1 MLRRGLVALLLWV
14 ASGVALADFNG
25 YHDVGNCS
33 VVAGWAWDSNQ
44 PTTPVS
50 VDIYIDGTLAGT
62 VQAATFRQ
70 DLLNAGIGDG
80 NHGFSITTPGAAING
95 QAHTI
100 TVKYAGTQTN
110 LNTTPKTVNCIAPG
124 VPTPQYNGYH
134 DVGNCSAISGWA
146 WDANQPNS
154 PVSVDIYSD
163 GVLVA
168 TVQAG
173 SFRQDL
179 LNAGI
184 GNGSHGFSIA
194 TPGAAINGQA
204 HTITVKYAGT
214 QTNLN
219 NTPKAVSCIAP
230 GVPTPQY
237 SGYHDVGNCSAIAGW
252 AWDANQPTTP
262 VSVDIYVDGT
272 LVSTTQA
279 ATFRQDLLNAGIGD
293 GNHSFS
299 IPTPA
304 AAINGQ
310 PHTVTVK
317 YAGTQT
323 NLNNTPKAVSCIAP
337 GVPTPQYEGY
347 HDGASCTAING
358 WAWDSNQPN
367 DPVSVDI
374 YSDGVLVA
382 TTPANQLRADL
393 LAAGKGNGVHAFSLA
408 TPGALKD
415 NQTHTITVKYAGT
428 QTNLNSTPKPLQ
440 CAPSGAQAYYIF
452 PDHLG
457 TPRLIQDQQA
467 TTVWQWDN
475 QEPFGND
482 VPNANPAGAGPF
494 EFNLRFPGQYYD
506 RETSLAYNYFR
517 DYDPA
522 TGRYVQSDPIGLQ
535 GGINTYAYIGG
546 NPLSFTDFQGL
557 QSYQCI
563 RPLGGK
569 PGEYVSPGNATH
581 HQYSCVVLPNG
592 ESKCGGLGPSGS
604 VIRSLGIPT
613 TPEQDYYD
621 ADACTKTQDKNSC
634 FEQCLQDE
642 WKKSRPTYSVVWGL
656 GTHCQEYDDD
666 VNLRC
671 RKKCN
676 LK

>member
-1 MLRRGLVALLLWV
+1 MLRRALMALLLWG

-33 VVAGWAWDSNQ
+33 VVSGWAWDSTQ
-44 PTTPVS
+44 PTGPVS
-50 VDIYIDGTLAGT
+50 VDIYVDGTLAGT
-62 VQAATFRQ
+62 VQAAT
-70 DLLNAGIGDG
+70 
-80 NHGFSITTPGAAING
+80 
-95 QAHTI
+95 
-100 TVKYAGTQTN
+100 
-110 LNTTPKTVNCIAPG
+110 
-124 VPTPQYNGYH
+124 
-134 DVGNCSAISGWA
+134 
-146 WDANQPNS
+146 
-154 PVSVDIYSD
+154 
-163 GVLVA
+163 
-168 TVQAG
+168 
-173 SFRQDL
+173 FRQDL

-237 SGYHDVGNCSAIAGW
+237 SGYHDVGNCSVIAGW

-262 VSVDIYVDGT
+262 VSVDIYVDGA

-293 GNHSFS
+293 GNHGFS
-299 IPTPA
+299 IATPG

-310 PHTVTVK
+310 AHTVTVK

-358 WAWDSNQPN
+358 WAWDSNQPAG
-367 DPVSVDI
+367 PVSVDI

-382 TTPANQLRADL
+382 TTPANQFRADL

-415 NQTHTITVKYAGT
+415 NQVHSIVVKYAGT

-457 TPRLIQDQQA
+457 TPRLIQDQLA
-467 TTVWQWDN
+467 NTVWQWDN

-506 RETSLAYNYFR
+506 RETNLAYNYFR

-522 TGRYVQSDPIGLQ
+522 AGRYIQSDPIGAWLYRDMAFRSL
-535 GGINTYAYIGG
+535 GNVAPVNPKFTRLLYSALPRYNHVYGYAMQ
-546 NPLSFTDFQGL
+546 NPLSYSDLFGL
-557 QSYQCI
+557 DPLSKDNRERGERADRE
-563 RPLGGK
+563 RPGDSTG
-569 PGEYVSPGNATH
+569 S
-581 HQYSCVVLPNG
+581 S
-592 ESKCGGLGPSGS
+592 SSSISGS
-604 VIRSLGIPT
+604 VGMSPAQIAQCKACREDAMTSCLIGGGICAAGICGVAT
-613 TPEQDYYD
+613 TTIIGGLVCAAGGSTTVSGSCWYLTDLYCSP
-621 ADACTKTQDKNSC
+621 ACGVK
-634 FEQCLQDE
+634 
-642 WKKSRPTYSVVWGL
+642 
-656 GTHCQEYDDD
+656 
-666 VNLRC
+666 
-671 RKKCN
+671 
-676 LK
+676 